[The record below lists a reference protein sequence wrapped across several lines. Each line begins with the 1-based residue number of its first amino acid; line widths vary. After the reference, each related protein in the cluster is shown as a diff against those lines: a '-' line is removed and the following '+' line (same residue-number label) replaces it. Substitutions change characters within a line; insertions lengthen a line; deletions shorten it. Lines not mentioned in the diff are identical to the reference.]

1 MTLQIEVAYATP
13 EQQQII
19 AFTVPEHSTVE
30 HAIQTSGI
38 LQHFPDIDLNQN
50 AVGIF
55 GKVCA
60 LNQTLRTGDRIE
72 IYRPLQIDPKQA
84 RKQRAAK

>member
-19 AFTVPEHSTVE
+19 TLNVPEHSTIE
-30 HAIQTSGI
+30 QAIQSSGI
-38 LQHFPDIDLNQN
+38 LQHFPEIDLKQN

-55 GKVCA
+55 GKVCV

>member
-13 EQQQII
+13 EQQHII
-19 AFTVPEHSTVE
+19 TLTVPEHSTIE
-30 HAIQTSGI
+30 QAIQASGI
-38 LQHFPDIDLNQN
+38 LQHFPEIDLKQN

-55 GKVCA
+55 GKVCT